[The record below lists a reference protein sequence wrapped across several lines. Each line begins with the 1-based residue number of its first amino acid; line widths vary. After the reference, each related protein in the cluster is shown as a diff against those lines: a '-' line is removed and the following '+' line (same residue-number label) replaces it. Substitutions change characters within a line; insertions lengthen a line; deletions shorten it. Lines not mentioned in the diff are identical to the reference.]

1 MYGRNL
7 KAYQR
12 TNLEAELSVADPH
25 RIVQMM
31 FEGLLERLAQSKG
44 AILRKDFEYKSDR
57 ISKALGIVNGLQ
69 VSLDKKQDPELYEKM
84 YALYDY
90 IKELINEASTKLTVE
105 PLDEAI
111 KLILPIKQAWDN
123 IPPEARAEA
132 YARKQA
138 QQGN

>member
-31 FEGLLERLAQSKG
+31 FEGLLERLAQAKG
-44 AILRKDFEYKSDR
+44 AILRKDYEYKANR
-57 ISKALGIVNGLQ
+57 VAKAVGIVNGLQ
-69 VSLDKKQDPELYEKM
+69 ASLDRRQDPELYDRM

-90 IKELINEASTKLTVE
+90 IRDLINDASAKLTTE

-111 KLILPIKQAWDN
+111 KLILPIKQAWDS

-132 YARKQA
+132 YARKQGQA
-138 QQGN
+138 G